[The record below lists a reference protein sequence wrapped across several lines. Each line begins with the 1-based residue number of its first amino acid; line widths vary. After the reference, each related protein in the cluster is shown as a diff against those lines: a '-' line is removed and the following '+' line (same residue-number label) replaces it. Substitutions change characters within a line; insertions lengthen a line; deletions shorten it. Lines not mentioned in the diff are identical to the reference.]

1 MGMVER
7 GYWRVGVFTTLT
19 LVGGCGGIR
28 QPQHATLLNVVSTP
42 SLQSLSLSN
51 ISLPA
56 LSSLPLSSSGEKK
69 KAKADE
75 KEFPTI
81 LPQDEEKTIQTGMA
95 SWYGPGFHGKR
106 TANGEVYNQHALTAA
121 HRTLP
126 LGTKAVV
133 TNVNTGESVEVR
145 INDRGPY
152 KYGRVID
159 LSYAAARRIG
169 MWAAGV
175 VPVRV
180 EVLSPDEILPP
191 EKMVVPLAYAVL
203 LASSTDAEE
212 ISSLLGEVG
221 RHQSDAYVTL
231 LSSGPLQYYQLRL
244 GPFRSRGQAAAR
256 VRELTKVG
264 VQALIVAEDEH
275 HVER

>member
-1 MGMVER
+1 
-7 GYWRVGVFTTLT
+7 
-19 LVGGCGGIR
+19 
-28 QPQHATLLNVVSTP
+28 
-42 SLQSLSLSN
+42 
-51 ISLPA
+51 
-56 LSSLPLSSSGEKK
+56 LSSSGEKK

-126 LGTKAVV
+126 LGTRAVV

-169 MWAAGV
+169 MWASGV

-180 EVLSPDEILPP
+180 EVLNPDEILPP

>member
-28 QPQHATLLNVVSTP
+28 QPQHATPLNVVSTS
-42 SLQSLSLSN
+42 SLQSISLPN

-56 LSSLPLSSSGEKK
+56 LSSFPFSSSGEKK
-69 KAKADE
+69 KIKADE
-75 KEFPTI
+75 KEFSTI
-81 LPQDEEKTIQTGMA
+81 LPQDEEKTVQTGMA

-126 LGTKAVV
+126 LGTRAVV

-169 MWAAGV
+169 MWAEGV

-180 EVLSPDEILPP
+180 EVLNPDEILPP

-221 RHQSDAYVTL
+221 RYQSDAYVTL

-256 VRELTKVG
+256 ARELAKVG

>member
-28 QPQHATLLNVVSTP
+28 QPQHAAPLNVVSTP
-42 SLQSLSLSN
+42 SLQSLSLPN
-51 ISLPA
+51 MSLPT
-56 LSSLPLSSSGEKK
+56 LSYLPFSSRGEKI
-69 KAKADE
+69 KAKAE
-75 KEFPTI
+75 ERESPTI
-81 LPQDEEKTIQTGMA
+81 LPQDEEKTVQTGMA

-126 LGTKAVV
+126 LGTRAVV

-169 MWAAGV
+169 MWTAGV

-180 EVLSPDEILPP
+180 EVLHPDEILPP

-212 ISSLLGEVG
+212 ISSLLSEVG
-221 RHQSDAYVTL
+221 KYQSDAYVTL

-256 VRELTKVG
+256 ARELTKVG

>member
-28 QPQHATLLNVVSTP
+28 QPQHATPLNVVSTP
-42 SLQSLSLSN
+42 SLQSLSLPN

-56 LSSLPLSSSGEKK
+56 PSSLPVSSRGEKK

-126 LGTKAVV
+126 LGTRAVV

-169 MWAAGV
+169 MWASGV

-180 EVLSPDEILPP
+180 EVLNPDEILPP

>member
-28 QPQHATLLNVVSTP
+28 QPQHAAPLNVVSTP
-42 SLQSLSLSN
+42 SLPSLSPPNMYLPTLSY
-51 ISLPA
+51 
-56 LSSLPLSSSGEKK
+56 LSFPSSGEKK

-75 KEFPTI
+75 KEFSTI
-81 LPQDEEKTIQTGMA
+81 LPQDEEKTVQTGMA

-126 LGTKAVV
+126 LGARAVV

-169 MWAAGV
+169 MWTEGV

-180 EVLSPDEILPP
+180 EVLNPDEILPP

-221 RHQSDAYVTL
+221 RYQSDAYVTL

-256 VRELTKVG
+256 AQELTKVG
-264 VQALIVAEDEH
+264 IQALIVAEDEH